1 MQAFAV
7 LFNEH
12 RYAKALLSVALM
24 KNPALLNTPP
34 PKKKKR
40 LKRGGGHP
48 PKKMEGR
55 GVTRNILVHVELT
68 RCFITK

>member
-34 PKKKKR
+34 PQKKR
-40 LKRGGGHP
+40 LKRGGHP